1 MHIFLSWSGERS
13 RLVAEVLR
21 GWLPAVIQAARPY
34 FSPDDIQKGARWNA
48 EIAKELEQ
56 SKVGIICVTAQNLT
70 APWLMFE
77 AGALA
82 KSLDRTRVVPLLID
96 LESSDLSGPLSQFQA
111 SRFDQSDVKKII
123 CVVNDQLGDAALEDS
138 VLDTVFEKWWPDL
151 QQKISAALDASNVQG
166 ELPSRRD
173 RDVLDEILGLV
184 REMTFG
190 TGASQGIIARA
201 IAAAASRKLSMSDPI
216 DFLSLTAR
224 SATLLKGDGV
234 LTIGDAVEK
243 SEEDL
248 IKLPNI
254 GRKTLNELRECLAE
268 HGLQLRADAL

>member
-82 KSLDRTRVVPLLID
+82 KSLDRTRVIPLLID

-254 GRKTLNELRECLAE
+254 GRKTPNELRECLAE

>member
-151 QQKISAALDASNVQG
+151 QQKVSAALDASNVQG